1 MSSLADLPELI
12 GFFSYSRD
20 DDDDSRG
27 ALSELRDRI
36 QRELRGQLGRSRSTL
51 RIWQDKE
58 AIAPGKLWES
68 EIGAALEGAVFFIP
82 IVTPTTVKSQH
93 CKHEFESFLARE
105 RALGRTD
112 LVFPI
117 YYIRVPTLER
127 EADWRSDPLL
137 SIIAKRQWVDWRELR
152 LLEVQETMVREAVA
166 QFCAKIVETL
176 QRPDATAEQHR
187 TTAELEQDNDQPHTV
202 KDDNAAR
209 AEGPTA
215 AASQHADKL
224 EQDGSA
230 TAKKEPA
237 AADTK
242 EPTLLAAIWPET
254 EQNRD
259 HRYLAFVAVGVL
271 AIAGAAT
278 FVDAPGL
285 IFGRSNLL
293 VIFHPAVVAL
303 YVVLISL
310 TFWPGKSRKRFR
322 HYLLI
327 ATVVAAAICLMSAAQ
342 GWTYSWRTG
351 YMLLPTSILYV
362 GIIAAGNPR
371 VTVPLVV
378 LSALAVVAIGFTQ
391 PDTPT
396 NIVLHINARLLIA
409 GEILVQGL
417 VFAGVVAVG
426 WASPMS
432 RMIAAIFLINLAETI
447 WAGIYLGRESGTP
460 VLIASIVST
469 LGVAAVITLA
479 WQYFTQRPMPE
490 TATRL
495 PE

>member
-20 DDDDSRG
+20 DDDDSQG

-68 EIGAALEGAVFFIP
+68 EIGAALQGAVFFIP
-82 IVTPTTVKSQH
+82 IVTPTTVKSQY
-93 CKHEFESFLARE
+93 CKREFESFLARE

-137 SIIAKRQWVDWRELR
+137 SIIAKRQWADWRELR
-152 LLEVQETMVREAVA
+152 LLGVQETTVREAVA

-176 QRPDATAEQHR
+176 QRPDATIEHR
-187 TTAELEQDNDQPHTV
+187 PMTEVEPANDQPHVV

-209 AEGPTA
+209 VEGPAA
-215 AASQHADKL
+215 AASRWADKV

-230 TAKKEPA
+230 TARKAQA

-271 AIAGAAT
+271 AFAGAVT
-278 FVDAPGL
+278 FIDAPGL
-285 IFGRSNLL
+285 LFGRSNLL
-293 VIFHPAVVAL
+293 LIPQSVIVAL
-303 YVVLISL
+303 YAVLITL
-310 TFWPGKSRKRFR
+310 TFWPGRPRKRFR
-322 HYLLI
+322 HYVLI
-327 ATVVAAAICLMSAAQ
+327 AAVAAGAFWLFYAAQ
-342 GWTYSWRTG
+342 DSTYYWRAG

-362 GIIAAGNPR
+362 GIIAAGNLR
-371 VTVPLVV
+371 VAVPLVV
-378 LSALAVVAIGFTQ
+378 LSALALVTIGFAQ
-391 PDTPT
+391 PNTPS
-396 NIVLHINARLLIA
+396 NIILSMHDRLQMA

-417 VFAGVVAVG
+417 LFAGTVVLG
-426 WASPMS
+426 WGSPML
-432 RMIAAIFLINLAETI
+432 RMIGAIFLINLAETLYV
-447 WAGIYLGRESGTP
+447 GILFDRDNGP
-460 VLIASIVST
+460 PLLIASVVST
-469 LGVAAVITLA
+469 LGVAAVIKLA
-479 WQYFTQRPMPE
+479 WQYFIQRPMPE

>member
-20 DDDDSRG
+20 DDDDSQG

-82 IVTPTTVKSQH
+82 IVTPTTVKSQY

-152 LLEVQETMVREAVA
+152 LLGVQETMVREAVA

-176 QRPDATAEQHR
+176 QRPGATIEQHR
-187 TTAELEQDNDQPHTV
+187 TTAELGQANDQPDAV
-202 KDDNAAR
+202 KGDRAAR
-209 AEGPTA
+209 AEGPA
-215 AASQHADKL
+215 AANQQADKV
-224 EQDGSA
+224 EQGSSESA
-230 TAKKEPA
+230 RERA

-242 EPTLLAAIWPET
+242 DRTLLAAIWPET

-278 FVDAPGL
+278 FLDAPGM
-285 IFGRSNLL
+285 IFGRTSLL
-293 VIFHPAVVAL
+293 LIFHPALVAL
-303 YVVLISL
+303 YVVLIAL

-322 HYLLI
+322 HYALI
-327 ATVVAAAICLMSAAQ
+327 AMVAAAAFWLLYAAQ
-342 GWTYSWRTG
+342 DGTLYSRVG

-362 GIIAAGNPR
+362 GIIAAGNLR
-371 VTVPLVV
+371 VAVPLVV
-378 LSALAVVAIGFTQ
+378 LSALALVAIGFTQ
-391 PDTPT
+391 PNTPS
-396 NIVLHINARLLIA
+396 NIVLSMNTRLQISA
-409 GEILVQGL
+409 EILAQGL

-426 WASPMS
+426 WGSPRS
-432 RMIAAIFLINLAETI
+432 RMIAAIFLINLAQTTWI
-447 WAGIYLGRESGTP
+447 GILNGRESGP
-460 VLIASIVST
+460 PLLITSVVST
-469 LGVAAVITLA
+469 LAIAAVIKLA
-479 WQYFTQRPMPE
+479 WQYFIQRPMHD